1 MGLVFKQHVARWL
14 NQLMPENRVRLLPYT
29 LHSGLRIRACLHIRA
44 LLCQTNVSYVIRSGI
59 YYHQRDARDLR
70 CKLEYS
76 SLGQRGGCIVVK
88 GLLLTLLLHCS
99 KLCCTLQIVLFWR
112 TVYHCTT
119 EDCTTVPPPDTCVPH
134 GSEG

>member
-29 LHSGLRIRACLHIRA
+29 LHSGLLIRACLHIRA

-76 SLGQRGGCIVVK
+76 RSKGRAYCSERVAFNTIVA
-88 GLLLTLLLHCS
+88 LL
-99 KLCCTLQIVLFWR
+99 
-112 TVYHCTT
+112 
-119 EDCTTVPPPDTCVPH
+119 
-134 GSEG
+134 